1 MDNAGSINE
10 KQKKN
15 LTGAYPKIAKQ
26 TKLLNTLVI
35 FAFIYTMYLAK
46 SLLIPLFFSAFIA
59 LLLSP
64 LVAIARKVYV
74 PRTISAGALIVLLV
88 APFTLLSVQ
97 LAEPAERWLHSLP
110 KIAAEIT
117 EEIEEISSSIDA
129 FTTPPPPPE
138 TEPEERESSIFDWFG
153 DKDEPDTPVTQSDKT
168 NSVTDKIKQ
177 TGIDMGLTLFSSA
190 PFLLAQIL
198 GCVVLIFFLLVFG
211 PNLFHVFIRDF
222 PVVTD
227 KRRALV
233 LVDQIQREL
242 SSYIVTISIINTCLG
257 LATAGAFHYFG
268 IEDALLWGALVA
280 LMNFVPYLGGVASC
294 VVLLVVGLVQFGL
307 TSSLFLPAG
316 VFLILNI
323 TESQLI
329 TPAVLGRSMQLN
341 PLIIIIWIAI
351 TGWLWGVIGVLLAVP
366 ILMCVKI
373 ILANLGVFNHW
384 IRLIESK

>member
-1 MDNAGSINE
+1 MDNAGSTQD

-15 LTGAYPKIAKQ
+15 LAGAYPKIAKQ
-26 TKLLNTLVI
+26 TRLLNMLVV
-35 FAFIYTMYLAK
+35 FAFIYTLYLAK

-64 LVAIARKVYV
+64 LVALARKLFV
-74 PRTISAGALIVLLV
+74 PRTISAGALIAILV
-88 APFTLLSVQ
+88 TPFTLLALE
-97 LAEPAERWLHSLP
+97 LAEPAERWMHDLP

-117 EEIEEISSSIDA
+117 EEIEEISKSIDA
-129 FTTPPPPPE
+129 YTAPAEFAPVE
-138 TEPEERESSIFDWFG
+138 KESSFFDWFR
-153 DKDEPDTPVTQSDKT
+153 DDNASEKPATQPDTT

-177 TGIDMGLTLFSSA
+177 SGIDMGLTLFSSA

-198 GCVVLIFFLLVFG
+198 ACIVLIFFLLVFG

-222 PVVTD
+222 PVVTN
-227 KRRALV
+227 KRRTLV
-233 LVDQIQREL
+233 LVDQIQRQL

-257 LATAGAFHYFG
+257 LATAGAFHYLG

-280 LMNFVPYLGGVASC
+280 LMNFVPYLGGIASC
-294 VVLLVVGLVQFGL
+294 LVLLVVGLVQFGL
-307 TSSLFLPAG
+307 ASGAFLPAG
-316 VFLILNI
+316 IFLALNI
-323 TESQLI
+323 MESQLI

-351 TGWLWGVIGVLLAVP
+351 TGWLWGVVGVLLAVP

-373 ILANLGVFNHW
+373 ILENLGVFNHW

>member
-1 MDNAGSINE
+1 MDNAGSTNDE
-10 KQKKN
+10 KVKKN
-15 LTGAYPKIAKQ
+15 LTGTYPKIAKQ
-26 TKLLNTLVI
+26 TKLLNILVI
-35 FAFIYTMYLAK
+35 FAFVYTLYLAK

-64 LVAIARKVYV
+64 LVAIARKAYV
-74 PRTISAGALIVLLV
+74 PRTISAGVLIALLI
-88 APFTLLSVQ
+88 APFTLLILE
-97 LAEPAERWLHSLP
+97 LAEPAERWMHSLP

-129 FTTPPPPPE
+129 YTSPPE
-138 TEPEERESSIFDWFG
+138 AAPVEKESSIFDWFG
-153 DKDEPDTPVTQSDKT
+153 DDDSTKQVLTPPDTSS
-168 NSVTDKIKQ
+168 SVTDKIKQ
-177 TGIDMGLTLFSSA
+177 SGIDMGLNLFSSA
-190 PFLLAQIL
+190 PFLLAQVL

-222 PVVTD
+222 PMVTD

-280 LMNFVPYLGGVASC
+280 LMNFVPYLGGIASC
-294 VVLLVVGLVQFGL
+294 LVLLVVGLVQFGL
-307 TSSLFLPAG
+307 TGSAFLPAS
-316 VFLILNI
+316 VFLTLNI
-323 TESQLI
+323 VESQLI

-373 ILANLGVFNHW
+373 ILENLGVFNHW

>member
-1 MDNAGSINE
+1 MDNAGSTNDE
-10 KQKKN
+10 KVKKN

-35 FAFIYTMYLAK
+35 FAFVYTLYLAK

-64 LVAIARKVYV
+64 LVAIARKAYV
-74 PRTISAGALIVLLV
+74 PRTISAGVLIALLI
-88 APFTLLSVQ
+88 APFTLLILE
-97 LAEPAERWLHSLP
+97 LAEPAERWMHSLP

-129 FTTPPPPPE
+129 YTSPPE
-138 TEPEERESSIFDWFG
+138 AAPVEKESSIFDWFG
-153 DKDEPDTPVTQSDKT
+153 DDDSTKQVLTPPDTSS
-168 NSVTDKIKQ
+168 SVTDKIKQ
-177 TGIDMGLTLFSSA
+177 SGIDMGLNLFSSA
-190 PFLLAQIL
+190 PFLLAQVL

-222 PVVTD
+222 PMVTD

-280 LMNFVPYLGGVASC
+280 LMNFVPYLGGIASC
-294 VVLLVVGLVQFGL
+294 LVLLVVGLVQFGL
-307 TSSLFLPAG
+307 TGSAFLPAS
-316 VFLILNI
+316 VFLTLNI
-323 TESQLI
+323 VESQLI

-373 ILANLGVFNHW
+373 ILENLGVFNHW

>member
-1 MDNAGSINE
+1 MDNAGSNQN

-15 LTGAYPKIAKQ
+15 LAGAYPKIAKQ
-26 TKLLNTLVI
+26 TRLLNMLVV
-35 FAFIYTMYLAK
+35 FAFIYTLYLAK

-64 LVAIARKVYV
+64 LVAFARKLFV
-74 PRTISAGALIVLLV
+74 PRTISAGALIAILV
-88 APFTLLSVQ
+88 TPFTLLALE
-97 LAEPAERWLHSLP
+97 LAEPAERWMHDLP

-117 EEIEEISSSIDA
+117 EEIEEISKSIDA
-129 FTTPPPPPE
+129 YTAPAESAPVE
-138 TEPEERESSIFDWFG
+138 KESSFFDWFR
-153 DKDEPDTPVTQSDKT
+153 DNNASEKPATQSDAT

-177 TGIDMGLTLFSSA
+177 SGIDMGLTLFSSA

-198 GCVVLIFFLLVFG
+198 ACIVLIFFLLVFG

-222 PVVTD
+222 PVVTN

-233 LVDQIQREL
+233 LVDQIQRQL

-257 LATAGAFHYFG
+257 LATAGAFHYLG

-280 LMNFVPYLGGVASC
+280 LMNFVPYLGGIASC
-294 VVLLVVGLVQFGL
+294 LVLLVVGLVQFGL
-307 TSSLFLPAG
+307 TSGAFLPAG
-316 VFLILNI
+316 IFLALNI
-323 TESQLI
+323 MESQLI

-351 TGWLWGVIGVLLAVP
+351 TGWLWGVVGVLLAVP

-373 ILANLGVFNHW
+373 ILENLGVFNHW

>member
-1 MDNAGSINE
+1 MDNAGSLND
-10 KQKKN
+10 KQKKH

-35 FAFIYTMYLAK
+35 FAFIYTLYLAK

-74 PRTISAGALIVLLV
+74 PRTMSAGVLIALLI
-88 APFTLLSVQ
+88 APFTLLILE
-97 LAEPAERWLHSLP
+97 LAEPAERWMHSLP

-129 FTTPPPPPE
+129 YTSPPE
-138 TEPEERESSIFDWFG
+138 AAPEEKGPSIFDWFG
-153 DKDEPDTPVTQSDKT
+153 DDDSNKQVLTPPDTS

-177 TGIDMGLTLFSSA
+177 SGIDMGLNLFSSA
-190 PFLLAQIL
+190 PFLLAQVL

-257 LATAGAFHYFG
+257 LATAGAFHFFG

-280 LMNFVPYLGGVASC
+280 LMNFVPYLGGIASC
-294 VVLLVVGLVQFGL
+294 LVLLVVGLVQFGL
-307 TSSLFLPAG
+307 TGSAFLPAG
-316 VFLILNI
+316 VFLTLNI
-323 TESQLI
+323 VESQLI

-373 ILANLGVFNHW
+373 ILENVGVFNHW

>member
-1 MDNAGSINE
+1 MDNAGSTNE

-74 PRTISAGALIVLLV
+74 PRTISAGALIALLIT
-88 APFTLLSVQ
+88 PFTLLTVE
-97 LAEPAERWLHSLP
+97 LAEPAERWMHSLP

-129 FTTPPPPPE
+129 YTTPPANAPVE
-138 TEPEERESSIFDWFG
+138 KESSIFDWF
-153 DKDEPDTPVTQSDKT
+153 DDDDSAKQVVTSPDTS

-177 TGIDMGLTLFSSA
+177 SGIDMGLTLFSNA
-190 PFLLAQIL
+190 PFLLAQIMA
-198 GCVVLIFFLLVFG
+198 CVVLIFFLLVFG

-242 SSYIVTISIINTCLG
+242 SAYIVTISIINTCLG
-257 LATAGAFHYFG
+257 LATAGAFYYLK

-280 LMNFVPYLGGVASC
+280 LMNFVPYLGGIASSM
-294 VVLLVVGLVQFGL
+294 VLLVVGVVQFGL
-307 TSSLFLPAG
+307 TSSAFLPAG
-316 VFLILNI
+316 VFLVLNI
-323 TESQLI
+323 IESQLI

-351 TGWLWGVIGVLLAVP
+351 TGWLWGVVGVLLAVP

-373 ILANLGVFNHW
+373 ILENLGVFDHW
-384 IRLIESK
+384 IRLLESK

>member
-1 MDNAGSINE
+1 MDNAGSLND
-10 KQKKN
+10 KQKKH

-35 FAFIYTMYLAK
+35 FAFIYTLYLAK

-74 PRTISAGALIVLLV
+74 PRTMSAGVLIALLI
-88 APFTLLSVQ
+88 APFTLLILE
-97 LAEPAERWLHSLP
+97 LAEPAERWMHSLP

-129 FTTPPPPPE
+129 YTSPPE
-138 TEPEERESSIFDWFG
+138 AAPEEKGPSIFDWFG
-153 DKDEPDTPVTQSDKT
+153 DDDSNKQVLTPPDTS

-177 TGIDMGLTLFSSA
+177 SGIDMGLNLFSSA
-190 PFLLAQIL
+190 PFLLAQVL

-257 LATAGAFHYFG
+257 LATAGAFHFFG
-268 IEDALLWGALVA
+268 IEDALLWGALV
-280 LMNFVPYLGGVASC
+280 VSC
-294 VVLLVVGLVQFGL
+294 C
-307 TSSLFLPAG
+307 SLW
-316 VFLILNI
+316 V
-323 TESQLI
+323 
-329 TPAVLGRSMQLN
+329 
-341 PLIIIIWIAI
+341 
-351 TGWLWGVIGVLLAVP
+351 
-366 ILMCVKI
+366 
-373 ILANLGVFNHW
+373 
-384 IRLIESK
+384 

>member
-1 MDNAGSINE
+1 MDNAGSNQN

-15 LTGAYPKIAKQ
+15 LAGAYPKIAKQ
-26 TKLLNTLVI
+26 TRLLNMLVV
-35 FAFIYTMYLAK
+35 FAFIYTLYLAK

-64 LVAIARKVYV
+64 LVALARKLFV
-74 PRTISAGALIVLLV
+74 PRTISAGALIAILV
-88 APFTLLSVQ
+88 TPFTLLTLE
-97 LAEPAERWLHSLP
+97 LAEPAERWMHDLP

-117 EEIEEISSSIDA
+117 EEIEEISKSIDA
-129 FTTPPPPPE
+129 YTAPAESAPVE
-138 TEPEERESSIFDWFG
+138 KESSFFDWFR
-153 DKDEPDTPVTQSDKT
+153 DNNASEKPATQPDTT

-177 TGIDMGLTLFSSA
+177 SGIDMGLTLFSSA

-198 GCVVLIFFLLVFG
+198 ACIVLIFFLLVFG

-222 PVVTD
+222 PVVTN

-233 LVDQIQREL
+233 LVDQIQRQL

-257 LATAGAFHYFG
+257 LATAGAFHYLG

-280 LMNFVPYLGGVASC
+280 LMNFVPYLGGIASC
-294 VVLLVVGLVQFGL
+294 LVLLVVGLVQFGL
-307 TSSLFLPAG
+307 ASGAFLPAG
-316 VFLILNI
+316 IFLALNI
-323 TESQLI
+323 MESQLI

-351 TGWLWGVIGVLLAVP
+351 TGWLWGVVGVLLAVP

-373 ILANLGVFNHW
+373 ILENLGVFNHW

>member
-1 MDNAGSINE
+1 MDNTGSTNDE
-10 KQKKN
+10 KVKKN
-15 LTGAYPKIAKQ
+15 LTGTYPKIAKQ

-35 FAFIYTMYLAK
+35 FAFIYTLYLAK

-64 LVAIARKVYV
+64 LVAIARKAYV
-74 PRTISAGALIVLLV
+74 PRTISAGVLIALLI
-88 APFTLLSVQ
+88 APFTLLILE
-97 LAEPAERWLHSLP
+97 LAEPAERWMHSLP

-129 FTTPPPPPE
+129 YTSPPE
-138 TEPEERESSIFDWFG
+138 AAPVEKESSIFDWFG
-153 DKDEPDTPVTQSDKT
+153 DDDSTKQVLTPPDTSS
-168 NSVTDKIKQ
+168 SVTDKIKQ
-177 TGIDMGLTLFSSA
+177 SGIDMGLNLFSSA
-190 PFLLAQIL
+190 PFLLAQVL

-222 PVVTD
+222 PMVTD

-280 LMNFVPYLGGVASC
+280 LMNFVPYLGGIASC
-294 VVLLVVGLVQFGL
+294 LVLLVVGLVQFGL
-307 TSSLFLPAG
+307 TGSAFLPAS
-316 VFLILNI
+316 VFLTLNI
-323 TESQLI
+323 VESQLI

-373 ILANLGVFNHW
+373 ILENLGVFNHW

>member
-1 MDNAGSINE
+1 MDNAGSTIE

-64 LVAIARKVYV
+64 LVAIARKVFV
-74 PRTISAGALIVLLV
+74 PRAISAGALIVLLIT
-88 APFTLLSVQ
+88 PFTLLTVE
-97 LAEPAERWLHSLP
+97 LAEPAERWMHSLP
-110 KIAAEIT
+110 KIAAEIN

-129 FTTPPPPPE
+129 YTTPPATDAVE
-138 TEPEERESSIFDWFG
+138 KEPSIFDWFG
-153 DKDEPDTPVTQSDKT
+153 NDDSPTLPVGQPDTS
-168 NSVTDKIKQ
+168 NSVTDKLKQ
-177 TGIDMGLTLFSSA
+177 SGIDMGITLFSNA
-190 PFLLAQIL
+190 PFLLAQVMA
-198 GCVVLIFFLLVFG
+198 CVVLIFFLLVFG

-242 SSYIVTISIINTCLG
+242 SAYIVTISIINTCLG
-257 LATAGAFHYFG
+257 LATAGAFYYLN

-280 LMNFVPYLGGVASC
+280 LMNFVPYLGGIASSI
-294 VVLLVVGLVQFGL
+294 VLLVVGVVQFGL
-307 TSSLFLPAG
+307 TSSAFLPAG
-316 VFLILNI
+316 VFLVLNI
-323 TESQLI
+323 IESQLI

-351 TGWLWGVIGVLLAVP
+351 TGWLWGVVGVLLAVP

-373 ILANLGVFNHW
+373 ILENLNVFNHW
-384 IRLIESK
+384 IRLLESK

>member
-1 MDNAGSINE
+1 MDNAGSTTE

-64 LVAIARKVYV
+64 LVAIARKVFV
-74 PRTISAGALIVLLV
+74 PRTISAGALIVLLI
-88 APFTLLSVQ
+88 APFTLLTAE
-97 LAEPAERWLHSLP
+97 LAEPAERWMHSLP
-110 KIAAEIT
+110 KIAAEIS

-129 FTTPPPPPE
+129 YTTPPAA
-138 TEPEERESSIFDWFG
+138 EPVEEEPSIFNWFG
-153 DKDEPDTPVTQSDKT
+153 DDDSPKLPVAQPDTS

-177 TGIDMGLTLFSSA
+177 SGIDMGITLFSNA
-190 PFLLAQIL
+190 PFLLAQVMA
-198 GCVVLIFFLLVFG
+198 CVVLIFFLLVFG

-242 SSYIVTISIINTCLG
+242 SAYIVTISIINTCLG
-257 LATAGAFHYFG
+257 LATAGAFYYLN

-280 LMNFVPYLGGVASC
+280 LMNFVPYLGGIASSM
-294 VVLLVVGLVQFGL
+294 VLLVVGVVQFGL
-307 TSSLFLPAG
+307 TSSAFLPAG
-316 VFLILNI
+316 VFLFLNI
-323 TESQLI
+323 IESQLI

-351 TGWLWGVIGVLLAVP
+351 TGWLWGVVGVLLAVP
-366 ILMCVKI
+366 ILMCIKI
-373 ILANLGVFNHW
+373 ILENLGVFDHW
-384 IRLIESK
+384 IRLLESK

>member
-1 MDNAGSINE
+1 MDNAGSLND
-10 KQKKN
+10 KQKKH

-35 FAFIYTMYLAK
+35 FAFIYTLYLAK

-74 PRTISAGALIVLLV
+74 PRTMSAGVLIALLI
-88 APFTLLSVQ
+88 APFTLLILE
-97 LAEPAERWLHSLP
+97 LAEPAERWMHSLP

-129 FTTPPPPPE
+129 YTSPPE
-138 TEPEERESSIFDWFG
+138 AAPEEKGPSIFDWFG
-153 DKDEPDTPVTQSDKT
+153 DDDSNKQVLTPPDTS

-177 TGIDMGLTLFSSA
+177 SGIDMGLNLFSSA
-190 PFLLAQIL
+190 PFLLAQVL

-257 LATAGAFHYFG
+257 LATAGAFHFFG

-280 LMNFVPYLGGVASC
+280 LMNFVPYLGGIASC
-294 VVLLVVGLVQFGL
+294 LVLLVVGLVQFGL
-307 TSSLFLPAG
+307 TGSAFLPAG
-316 VFLILNI
+316 VFLTLNI
-323 TESQLI
+323 VDPQLI

-373 ILANLGVFNHW
+373 ILENVGVFNHW

>member
-1 MDNAGSINE
+1 MDNAGSTTE

-64 LVAIARKVYV
+64 LVAIARKVFV
-74 PRTISAGALIVLLV
+74 PRTISAGALIVLLI
-88 APFTLLSVQ
+88 APFTLLIVE

-110 KIAAEIT
+110 KIASEIT

-129 FTTPPPPPE
+129 YTTPPAADPV
-138 TEPEERESSIFDWFG
+138 EEEASIFDWFG
-153 DKDEPDTPVTQSDKT
+153 GDDSPKLPKAEPDTS

-177 TGIDMGLTLFSSA
+177 SGIDMGITLFSNA
-190 PFLLAQIL
+190 PFLLAQVMACI
-198 GCVVLIFFLLVFG
+198 VLIFFLLVFG

-242 SSYIVTISIINTCLG
+242 SAYIVTISIINTCLG
-257 LATAGAFHYFG
+257 LATAGAFYYLK

-280 LMNFVPYLGGVASC
+280 LMNFVPYLGGIASC
-294 VVLLVVGLVQFGL
+294 GVLLVVGLVQFGL
-307 TSSLFLPAG
+307 ASNAFLPAT

-323 TESQLI
+323 IESQLI

-351 TGWLWGVIGVLLAVP
+351 TGWLWGVVGVLLAVP
-366 ILMCVKI
+366 ILMCIKI
-373 ILANLGVFNHW
+373 ILENLGVFDHW
-384 IRLIESK
+384 IRLLESK

>member
-1 MDNAGSINE
+1 MDNAGSTIE

-64 LVAIARKVYV
+64 LVAIARKVFV
-74 PRTISAGALIVLLV
+74 PRTISAGALIILLI
-88 APFTLLSVQ
+88 APFTLLTAE
-97 LAEPAERWLHSLP
+97 LAEPAERWMHSLP
-110 KIAAEIT
+110 KIAAEIS

-129 FTTPPPPPE
+129 YTTPPAADPVE
-138 TEPEERESSIFDWFG
+138 EEPSIFNWFG
-153 DKDEPDTPVTQSDKT
+153 DDDSPKLPVAQPDTS

-177 TGIDMGLTLFSSA
+177 SGIDMGITLFSNA
-190 PFLLAQIL
+190 PFLLAQVMA
-198 GCVVLIFFLLVFG
+198 CVVLIFFLLVFG

-242 SSYIVTISIINTCLG
+242 SAYIVTISIINTCLG
-257 LATAGAFHYFG
+257 LATAGVFYYLN

-280 LMNFVPYLGGVASC
+280 LMNFVPYLGGIASSM
-294 VVLLVVGLVQFGL
+294 VLLVVGVVQFGL
-307 TSSLFLPAG
+307 TSSAFLPAG
-316 VFLILNI
+316 VFLFLNI
-323 TESQLI
+323 IESQLI

-351 TGWLWGVIGVLLAVP
+351 TGWLWGVVGVLLAVP

-373 ILANLGVFNHW
+373 ILENLGVFDHW
-384 IRLIESK
+384 IRLLESK

>member
-1 MDNAGSINE
+1 MDNAGSNQN

-15 LTGAYPKIAKQ
+15 LAGAYPKIAKQ
-26 TKLLNTLVI
+26 TRLLNMLVV
-35 FAFIYTMYLAK
+35 FAFIYTLYLAK

-64 LVAIARKVYV
+64 LVAFARKLFV
-74 PRTISAGALIVLLV
+74 PRTISAGALIAILV
-88 APFTLLSVQ
+88 TPFTLLTLE
-97 LAEPAERWLHSLP
+97 LAEPAERWMHDLP

-117 EEIEEISSSIDA
+117 EEIEEISKSIDA
-129 FTTPPPPPE
+129 YTAPAESAPVE
-138 TEPEERESSIFDWFG
+138 KESSFFDWFR
-153 DKDEPDTPVTQSDKT
+153 DNNASEKPATQPDTT

-177 TGIDMGLTLFSSA
+177 SGIDMGLTLFSSA

-198 GCVVLIFFLLVFG
+198 ACIVLIFFLLVFG

-222 PVVTD
+222 PVVTN
-227 KRRALV
+227 KRRTLV
-233 LVDQIQREL
+233 LVDQIQRQL

-257 LATAGAFHYFG
+257 LATAGAFHYLG

-280 LMNFVPYLGGVASC
+280 LMNFVPYLGGIASC
-294 VVLLVVGLVQFGL
+294 LVLLVVGLVQFGL
-307 TSSLFLPAG
+307 ASGAFLPAG
-316 VFLILNI
+316 IFLALNI
-323 TESQLI
+323 MESQLI

-351 TGWLWGVIGVLLAVP
+351 TGWLWGVVGVLLAVP

-373 ILANLGVFNHW
+373 ILENLGVFNHW

>member
-1 MDNAGSINE
+1 MDNAGSTTE

-64 LVAIARKVYV
+64 LVAIARKVFV
-74 PRTISAGALIVLLV
+74 PRTISAGALIVLLI
-88 APFTLLSVQ
+88 APFTLLTVE
-97 LAEPAERWLHSLP
+97 LAEPAERWMHSLP
-110 KIAAEIT
+110 KIAAEIS

-129 FTTPPPPPE
+129 YTTPPAA
-138 TEPEERESSIFDWFG
+138 EPVEEEPSIFNWFG
-153 DKDEPDTPVTQSDKT
+153 DDDSPKLPVAQPDTS

-177 TGIDMGLTLFSSA
+177 SGIDMGITLFSNA
-190 PFLLAQIL
+190 PFLLAQVMA
-198 GCVVLIFFLLVFG
+198 CVVLIFFLLVFG

-242 SSYIVTISIINTCLG
+242 SAYIVTISIINTCLG
-257 LATAGAFHYFG
+257 LATAGAFYYLN

-280 LMNFVPYLGGVASC
+280 LMNFVPYLGGIASSM
-294 VVLLVVGLVQFGL
+294 VLLVVGVVQFGL
-307 TSSLFLPAG
+307 TSSAFLPAG
-316 VFLILNI
+316 VFLFLNI
-323 TESQLI
+323 IESQLI

-351 TGWLWGVIGVLLAVP
+351 TGWLWGVVGVLLAVP

-373 ILANLGVFNHW
+373 ILENLGVFDHW
-384 IRLIESK
+384 IRLLESK

>member
-64 LVAIARKVYV
+64 LVAIARKVFV
-74 PRTISAGALIVLLV
+74 PRTISAGALIVLLI
-88 APFTLLSVQ
+88 APFTLLIVE
-97 LAEPAERWLHSLP
+97 LAEPAERWMHSLP
-110 KIAAEIT
+110 KIAAEVS

-129 FTTPPPPPE
+129 YTTPPAADPVEEE
-138 TEPEERESSIFDWFG
+138 TSIFDWFG
-153 DKDEPDTPVTQSDKT
+153 GDDSPKLPVTEPDTS

-177 TGIDMGLTLFSSA
+177 SGIDMGITLFSNA
-190 PFLLAQIL
+190 PFLLAQVMACI
-198 GCVVLIFFLLVFG
+198 VLIFFLLVFG

-242 SSYIVTISIINTCLG
+242 SAYIVTISIINTCLG
-257 LATAGAFHYFG
+257 LATAGAFYYLK

-280 LMNFVPYLGGVASC
+280 LMNFVPYLGGIASC

-307 TSSLFLPAG
+307 VSSAFLPAG

-323 TESQLI
+323 IESQLI
-329 TPAVLGRSMQLN
+329 TPAVLGRSMLLN

-351 TGWLWGVIGVLLAVP
+351 TGWLWGVVGVLLAVP

-373 ILANLGVFNHW
+373 ILENLGVFDHW
-384 IRLIESK
+384 IKLLESK

>member
-1 MDNAGSINE
+1 MDNAGSNQN

-15 LTGAYPKIAKQ
+15 LAGAYPKIAKQ
-26 TKLLNTLVI
+26 TRLLNMLVV
-35 FAFIYTMYLAK
+35 FAFIYTLYLAK

-64 LVAIARKVYV
+64 LVALARKLFV
-74 PRTISAGALIVLLV
+74 PRTISAGALIAILV
-88 APFTLLSVQ
+88 TPFTLLTLE
-97 LAEPAERWLHSLP
+97 LAEPAERWMHDLP

-117 EEIEEISSSIDA
+117 EEIEEISKSIDA
-129 FTTPPPPPE
+129 YTAPAESAPVE
-138 TEPEERESSIFDWFG
+138 KESSFFDWFR
-153 DKDEPDTPVTQSDKT
+153 DDNASEKPATQPDTT

-177 TGIDMGLTLFSSA
+177 SGIDMGLTLFSSA

-198 GCVVLIFFLLVFG
+198 ACIVLIFFLLVFG

-222 PVVTD
+222 PVVTN
-227 KRRALV
+227 KRRTLV
-233 LVDQIQREL
+233 LVDQIQRQL

-257 LATAGAFHYFG
+257 LATAGAFHYLG

-280 LMNFVPYLGGVASC
+280 LMNFVPYLGGIASC
-294 VVLLVVGLVQFGL
+294 LVLLVVGLVQFGL
-307 TSSLFLPAG
+307 ASGAFLPAG
-316 VFLILNI
+316 IFLALNI
-323 TESQLI
+323 MESQLI

-351 TGWLWGVIGVLLAVP
+351 TGWLWGVVGVLLAVP

-373 ILANLGVFNHW
+373 ILENLGVFNHW

>member
-1 MDNAGSINE
+1 MDNAGSTNDE
-10 KQKKN
+10 KVKKN

-74 PRTISAGALIVLLV
+74 PRTISAGALIILLI
-88 APFTLLSVQ
+88 APFTLLTVE
-97 LAEPAERWLHSLP
+97 LAEPAERWMHSLP
-110 KIAAEIT
+110 KITAQIS

-129 FTTPPPPPE
+129 YTTPPAADPV
-138 TEPEERESSIFDWFG
+138 EEESSIFNWFG
-153 DKDEPDTPVTQSDKT
+153 DDDSPKLPVAQPDSS
-168 NSVTDKIKQ
+168 NSVTDKLKQ
-177 TGIDMGLTLFSSA
+177 SGIDMGITLFSNA
-190 PFLLAQIL
+190 PFLLAQVMA
-198 GCVVLIFFLLVFG
+198 CVVLIFFLLVFG

-242 SSYIVTISIINTCLG
+242 SAYIVTISIINTCLG
-257 LATAGAFHYFG
+257 LATAGTFYYLQ

-280 LMNFVPYLGGVASC
+280 LMNFVPYLGGIASSM
-294 VVLLVVGLVQFGL
+294 VLLVVGVVQFGL
-307 TSSLFLPAG
+307 ASSAFLPAG
-316 VFLILNI
+316 VFLFLNI
-323 TESQLI
+323 IESQLI
-329 TPAVLGRSMQLN
+329 TPAVLGRSMLLN

-351 TGWLWGVIGVLLAVP
+351 TGWLWGVVGVLLAVP
-366 ILMCVKI
+366 ILMCIKI
-373 ILANLGVFNHW
+373 ILENLGVFDHW
-384 IRLIESK
+384 IRLLESK

>member
-1 MDNAGSINE
+1 MDNAGSTTE

-64 LVAIARKVYV
+64 LVAIARKVFV
-74 PRTISAGALIVLLV
+74 PRTISAGALILLV
-88 APFTLLSVQ
+88 IAPFTLLTVE
-97 LAEPAERWLHSLP
+97 LAEPAERWMHSLP
-110 KIAAEIT
+110 KIAAEVS

-129 FTTPPPPPE
+129 YTTPPEADPVE
-138 TEPEERESSIFDWFG
+138 EEPSIFNWFG
-153 DKDEPDTPVTQSDKT
+153 DDDSPKLPVAQPDTS

-177 TGIDMGLTLFSSA
+177 SGIDMGITLFSNA
-190 PFLLAQIL
+190 PFLLAQVMA
-198 GCVVLIFFLLVFG
+198 CVVLIFFLLVFG

-222 PVVTD
+222 PVVTN

-242 SSYIVTISIINTCLG
+242 SAYIVTISIINTCLG
-257 LATAGAFHYFG
+257 LATAGAFYYLN

-280 LMNFVPYLGGVASC
+280 LMNFVPYLGGIASSM
-294 VVLLVVGLVQFGL
+294 VLLVVGVVQFGL
-307 TSSLFLPAG
+307 TSSAFLPAG
-316 VFLILNI
+316 VFLFLNI
-323 TESQLI
+323 IESQLI

-351 TGWLWGVIGVLLAVP
+351 TGWLWGVVGVLLAVP

-373 ILANLGVFNHW
+373 ILENLGVFDHW
-384 IRLIESK
+384 IRLLESK

>member
-1 MDNAGSINE
+1 MDNAGSNQN

-15 LTGAYPKIAKQ
+15 LAGAYPKIAKQ
-26 TKLLNTLVI
+26 TRLLNMLVV
-35 FAFIYTMYLAK
+35 FAFIYTLYLAK

-64 LVAIARKVYV
+64 LVAFARKLFV
-74 PRTISAGALIVLLV
+74 PRTISAGALIAILV
-88 APFTLLSVQ
+88 TPFTLLALE
-97 LAEPAERWLHSLP
+97 LAEPAERWMHDLP

-117 EEIEEISSSIDA
+117 EEIEEISKSIDA
-129 FTTPPPPPE
+129 YTAPAESAPVE
-138 TEPEERESSIFDWFG
+138 KESSFFDWFR
-153 DKDEPDTPVTQSDKT
+153 DNNASEKPATQSDAT

-177 TGIDMGLTLFSSA
+177 SGIDMGLTLFSSA

-198 GCVVLIFFLLVFG
+198 ACIVLIFFLLVFG

-222 PVVTD
+222 PVVTN
-227 KRRALV
+227 KRRTLV
-233 LVDQIQREL
+233 LVDQIQRQL

-257 LATAGAFHYFG
+257 LATAGAFHYLG

-280 LMNFVPYLGGVASC
+280 LMNFVPYLGGIASC
-294 VVLLVVGLVQFGL
+294 LVLLVVGLVQFGL
-307 TSSLFLPAG
+307 TSGAFLPAG
-316 VFLILNI
+316 IFLALNI
-323 TESQLI
+323 MESQLI

-351 TGWLWGVIGVLLAVP
+351 TGWLWGVVGVLLAVP

-373 ILANLGVFNHW
+373 ILENLGVFNHW